1 MCTLTHF
8 AQPFAPLQVSGSPTI
23 RQAELHSRSPE
34 IPRFQVILAGNSFF
48 HIKEIST
55 GHVRGFRVDHNEACA
70 LARAL
75 EATH

>member
-8 AQPFAPLQVSGSPTI
+8 AQPLAASPISPSSMLQRLELSPH
-23 RQAELHSRSPE
+23 LPE
-34 IPRFQVILAGNSFF
+34 TPRFQVLLAGNAFF

-55 GHVRGFRVDHNEACA
+55 GHVRGFRIDHNEACA

-75 EATH
+75 ESHG

>member
-8 AQPFAPLQVSGSPTI
+8 AQPLAPTSISASPML
-23 RQAELHSRSPE
+23 RHPELAPRSPE
-34 IPRFQVILAGNSFF
+34 LPRFQVILAGNAFF

-75 EATH
+75 EAMH